1 MGQYERGRTICPRCH
16 ATLVPQTRVGVVVGV
31 CERCARLCL
40 DRLEILTLAT
50 ELQTVQQEVRAAM
63 SAVPSDRGPLLRLR
77 RRLVTWERLL
87 AVFGVPANA
96 GEHHSTHT
104 PVRTYGRHAA
114 ITVKGDVARNQR
126 GRCSKCSISRK
137 Y

>member
-1 MGQYERGRTICPRCH
+1 MICPRCH
-16 ATLVPQTRVGVVVGV
+16 ATLVPQSRVGAVVGV
-31 CERCARLCL
+31 CERCAGLWL

-63 SAVPSDRGPLLRLR
+63 TAVPSDRGPLLRLR

-87 AVFGVPANA
+87 EVFGVPANA
-96 GEHHSTHT
+96 GEYHSKHT
-104 PVRTYGRHAA
+104 PVRRYGRHAA
-114 ITVKGDVARNQR
+114 IRRRTSQR